1 LKKGEKKMDYEK
13 YSLEEKDENNVE
25 KIREE
30 TDVVVVLTT
39 GKTDRGVRATLA
51 FGWACTALALGKNVS
66 LYLTMDGTVWA
77 MKNAAKTVKVEGFEP
92 LQAYIDQFIE
102 LGGKIFACAPCS
114 EYYCS
119 LPNADESDYQIISQA
134 KLSGLS
140 TIVSMVTS
148 QTSVIAF

>member
-1 LKKGEKKMDYEK
+1 VEKMEYEQYNLENKDNIKGENQIEK
-13 YSLEEKDENNVE
+13 
-25 KIREE
+25 

-66 LYLTMDGTVWA
+66 IYLTMDGTIWA
-77 MKNAAKTVKVEGFEP
+77 MIKSAKNVEVEGFEP
-92 LQAYIDQFIE
+92 LQEYIDQFID
-102 LGGKIFACAPCS
+102 LGGKIHVCAPCS

-119 LPNADESDYQIISQA
+119 LNRENKSDYQLIPHA

-140 TIVSMVTS
+140 TVVSMVTS

>member
-1 LKKGEKKMDYEK
+1 MVYEQYNLENKDGEKEEIPIEK
-13 YSLEEKDENNVE
+13 
-25 KIREE
+25 

-66 LYLTMDGTVWA
+66 MYLTMDGTIWA
-77 MKNAAKTVKVEGFEP
+77 MKNSAKNVKVEGFES
-92 LQAYIDQFIE
+92 LQQYIDQFID
-102 LGGKIFACAPCS
+102 LGGKMHVCAPCS

-119 LPNADESDYQIISQA
+119 LTSEDKSDYQLIHHA

-140 TIVSMVTS
+140 TVVSMVTS

>member
-1 LKKGEKKMDYEK
+1 MVYEQYNLENKDDEKEEILIEK
-13 YSLEEKDENNVE
+13 
-25 KIREE
+25 

-66 LYLTMDGTVWA
+66 MYLTMDGTIWA
-77 MKNAAKTVKVEGFEP
+77 MKNSAKNVKVEGFEP
-92 LQAYIDQFIE
+92 LQEYIDQFID
-102 LGGKIFACAPCS
+102 LGGKMHVCAPCS

-119 LPNADESDYQIISQA
+119 LTREDKSDYQLMPHA

-140 TIVSMVTS
+140 TVVSMVTS